1 MTHALLEL
9 VAGAPTPRATDGPR
23 ISASFFLLIPAAP
36 LLVVVGVWG
45 VRNAETQAKAVP
57 LDERTQEK
65 RRRTYLRGSI
75 FCLVVAVAFVVL
87 VILSFLSV
95 GAPR

>member
-1 MTHALLEL
+1 VTHALLEL

-23 ISASFFLLIPAAP
+23 ISALVLLVPAA

-45 VRNAETQAKAVP
+45 VRNAETQAKSVP

-75 FCLVVAVAFVVL
+75 FCLVVAAAFVVL